1 MNVLIGEGEDVT
13 MNASITSYMP
23 RMKRDG
29 PLKIFPVPP
38 GNITQTNAGNY
49 HCALLSSNKPK
60 IEENCFLQVLSD
72 GTAASSWE
80 VCWQFSPANTS
91 YHCFVLSQL
100 LTLHSD
106 TSLTIWT
113 LDTFPCQQCTA
124 PATFGQIAR
133 IIILFADPPLSSS
146 LSEETHKSLN
156 DLQDKGKLF

>member
-1 MNVLIGEGEDVT
+1 MNVLIGGGEDVT

-72 GTAASSWE
+72 GSAASSWE

-113 LDTFPCQQCTA
+113 VDTFPCHQCTA

-133 IIILFADPPLSSS
+133 IIILFTDPLRPLSWVKRHINHSMI
-146 LSEETHKSLN
+146 
-156 DLQDKGKLF
+156 